1 MQPLSKRYLRVKI
14 EGKSIVRAFFFLLN
28 KIERA
33 LLLREYINFMSIIC
47 FVLIYI
53 YIYMILFNEKIY

>member
-53 YIYMILFNEKIY
+53 YI